1 MNARERDLIR
11 ERFVDIFAAAKARE
25 IEAIE
30 AMTQAIMAS
39 SDNNPLDWQAEIE
52 AARAE
57 AAVFRALLDAEAIA
71 TGEARAVPVAK
82 GAGL

>member
-1 MNARERDLIR
+1 MNSRERDLIH
-11 ERFVDIFAAAKARE
+11 ERFVDISAAARMRE
-25 IEAIE
+25 IKAVE

-57 AAVFRALLDAEAIA
+57 AAVFRALLDAETIAI
-71 TGEARAVPVAK
+71 GDARAVRNR
-82 GAGL
+82 

>member
-1 MNARERDLIR
+1 MNARELELIH
-11 ERFVDIFAAAKARE
+11 ERFVDISAAAKARE

-39 SDNNPLDWQAEIE
+39 SDYDPTGWQAEIE

-57 AAVFRALLDAEAIA
+57 AAVCRALLDAETIAI
-71 TGEARAVPVAK
+71 GDARAVRNR
-82 GAGL
+82 